1 MNMEFKFEGTIYV
14 EDCDLEEMKQLMKT
28 EGMSAEEAFE
38 KVSIEWDDE
47 DYYLSPYIREDVIAF
62 ITQN

>member
-1 MNMEFKFEGTIYV
+1 MNMEFKFEGTIYIG
-14 EDCDLEEMKQLMKT
+14 DCELEEMKQLMKT
-28 EGMSAEEAFE
+28 KGMSAEEAFE
-38 KVSIEWDDE
+38 RVSAGWDNE